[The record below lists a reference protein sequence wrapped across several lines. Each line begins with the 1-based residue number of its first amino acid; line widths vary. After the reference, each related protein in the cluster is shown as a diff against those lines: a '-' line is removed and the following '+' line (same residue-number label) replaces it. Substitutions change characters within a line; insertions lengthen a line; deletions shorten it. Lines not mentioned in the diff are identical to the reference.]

1 MRDTSPAAE
10 RARIE
15 AIRRMDPVQRMRQ
28 ALEFSEVVRQVA
40 LARLHERY
48 PERTRLELVELM
60 LGEPLLPP
68 SQPPRT

>member
-10 RARIE
+10 RARLE
-15 AIRRMDPVQRMRQ
+15 AIRRLDPVQRVRQ
-28 ALEFSEVVRQVA
+28 ALAFSESMRQLA
-40 LARLHERY
+40 LARLRERY
-48 PERTRLELVELM
+48 PEKTQLELVELM